1 MKFAVHTIL
10 ALSVCATAAL
20 ADEADWRTAWDGMLY
35 GYAES
40 KGLRADS
47 VLNPGNRVAH
57 LAQRSKVAELRLNFK
72 AESETVRLT
81 ARPIVWTRETQNA
94 FGTEHSNDAWFSQWQ
109 VRVRAAEG
117 WNIAAGREVLHWGP
131 AQFRS
136 PSSPFYFDN
145 GRSDPMRELAGMDAA
160 KISWTPDMQNS
171 ASLARVARAGRGA
184 PQPQPD
190 TWRDSWLAKFDR
202 RGDSWAMGLAAV
214 KAPDLPAFYG
224 AHGQIAPGDE
234 LMLYGEFGSS
244 ARPLALQSPADPVQG
259 FAVQTPSNRRSTA
272 LLGAN
277 YTFEDG
283 KSLAAEYLHDGHG
296 YTSAQES
303 AYFRRAAASP
313 GVALGLAPRL
323 LGRDTLHFVWQS
335 NLMDDK
341 GYWRLMAT
349 HGLTDGANE
358 LAAYGET
365 VLTRKV
371 IAYLLA
377 LLPLGNA
384 RQESSSLLKYSAT
397 LGLKIA
403 LP

>member
-1 MKFAVHTIL
+1 MKRSAHAFLVFG
-10 ALSVCATAAL
+10 VCATAAC
-20 ADEADWRTAWDGMLY
+20 AGEADWRTAWDGMLY

-47 VLNPGNRVAH
+47 VLNPGNRIAN
-57 LAQRSKVAELRLNFK
+57 LAPRGSVAELRFNFK
-72 AESETVRLT
+72 AENETVRLT
-81 ARPIVWTRETQNA
+81 ARPIIRARETRGA
-94 FGTEHSNDAWFSQWQ
+94 SGTGTSNDAYFSQWQ
-109 VRVRAAEG
+109 VRARAAEG
-117 WNIAAGREVLHWGP
+117 WNIAAGREVLNWGP

-160 KISWTPDMQNS
+160 KISWTPDTQNS
-171 ASLARVARAGRGA
+171 VSLVRVVRAGHGA
-184 PQPQPD
+184 PQPD

-202 RGDSWAMGLAAV
+202 RGGDWALGLAAV
-214 KAPDLPAFYG
+214 KAPGLPAFYG

-244 ARPLALQSPADPVQG
+244 ARPLALQPPADPAPG
-259 FAVQTPSNRRSTA
+259 FAVQTPANRRPAA

-303 AYFRRAAASP
+303 AYFQRAVASP

-323 LGRDTLHFVWQS
+323 LGRDYLHFVWQS
-335 NLMDDK
+335 NIMDDK
-341 GYWRLMAT
+341 GYWRLMYT

-365 VLTRKV
+365 VLARKV

-384 RQESSSLLKYSAT
+384 RQEFSSLLKYSAT